1 MKFKNKFIS
10 TLCVASILTFSSL
23 TAFAD
28 TYNVVTLGANLSEDQ
43 KSQMLNY
50 FGVKDGDAQ
59 VLTVTNSEERQY
71 LQGVAPESQIGT
83 KSISSSYVQPLS
95 KGSGLDVE
103 TNNLTWVS
111 ESMIANAL
119 ATAGVEDAKVVAS
132 APFKVSGTAA
142 LTGIVKGFEKSTG
155 EKIDKEAL
163 QTANEELVVTGE
175 LGQNIGKDEA
185 AAVINQIKEEVVK
198 QGAKS
203 EDEIKQIII
212 NISNE
217 YNINLTPD
225 QIAQILG
232 LMKNISGLNL
242 DLGQLQGQLQ
252 NISSKIEE
260 TLGNVDVEQA
270 QGFFNSLMDFIQNIM
285 NSIFDSFK

>member
-1 MKFKNKFIS
+1 MKFTKKFIS

-43 KSQMLNY
+43 KAQMLKY
-50 FGVKDGDAQ
+50 FGVNEGDAQ

-71 LQGVAPESQIGT
+71 LQGVAPEAQIGT

-119 ATAGVEDAKVVAS
+119 VTAGVEDAKVIAS

-155 EKIDKEAL
+155 EKIDKDAL
-163 QTANEELVVTGE
+163 QAANEELVVTGE

-185 AAVINQIKEEVVK
+185 AAIMNQIKEEVVK
-198 QGAKS
+198 QGVKS
-203 EDEIKQIII
+203 EDDIKQIII
-212 NISNE
+212 NISNQ
-217 YNINLTPD
+217 YNINLTQD
-225 QIAQILG
+225 QIAQITK

-242 DLGQLQGQLQ
+242 DLGKLQGQLE
-252 NISSKIEE
+252 NISSKIGDV
-260 TLGNVDVEQA
+260 LDNVDTEQA
-270 QGFFNSLMDFIQNIM
+270 QGFLNSLIDFIQNIM
-285 NSIFDSFK
+285 NSIFDAFK

>member
-270 QGFFNSLMDFIQNIM
+270 QGFFNSLIDFIQNIM

>member
-59 VLTVTNSEERQY
+59 VLTITNSEERQY

-95 KGSGLDVE
+95 QGSGLDVE
-103 TNNLTWVS
+103 TNNLTWVT

-163 QTANEELVVTGE
+163 KTANEELVVTGE

-203 EDEIKQIII
+203 EDEIKQIIV

-217 YNINLTPD
+217 YNINLTQD

-232 LMKNISGLNL
+232 LMKNISNLNL
-242 DLGQLQGQLQ
+242 DLGQLQGQLKDV
-252 NISSKIEE
+252 SAKVKE

-270 QGFFNSLMDFIQNIM
+270 QGFFNSLIDFVQNIM
-285 NSIFDSFK
+285 NAIFNAFK

>member
-1 MKFKNKFIS
+1 MKFTKKFIS

-59 VLTVTNSEERQY
+59 VLTISNSEERQY
-71 LQGVAPESQIGT
+71 LQGVAPEEQIGT

-103 TNNLTWVS
+103 TSNLTWVT

-225 QIAQILG
+225 QIAQIMG
-232 LMKNISGLNL
+232 LMKNISNLNL

-270 QGFFNSLMDFIQNIM
+270 QGFFNSLIDFIQNIM